1 VIVEALGIQPSE
13 YTILSMDGRIIHSGL
28 LHNGLTA
35 LDLNHFTNGTYLFNS
50 NGKQIRFVIS
60 K

>member
-1 VIVEALGIQPSE
+1 
-13 YTILSMDGRIIHSGL
+13 MDGRILHAGM

-35 LDLNHFTNGTYLFNS
+35 LDLNQLTNGTYIFNF
-50 NGKQIRFVIS
+50 NGKQLRFVIS